1 MKKKELQR
9 HTQKVNEIMTLKNQ
23 KLKIMEVETGKV
35 AGVLK
40 KAKEAAKVFET
51 RERDLMRKK
60 ENKILLEKLW
70 CISETRHPIIPTLC
84 EEEPILKHIN
94 HRAEY
99 QRRISERID

>member
-1 MKKKELQR
+1 
-9 HTQKVNEIMTLKNQ
+9 MTLKNQ
-23 KLKIMEVETGKV
+23 KLKTMEVETGKIS
-35 AGVLK
+35 GVLK

-70 CISETRHPIIPTLC
+70 WISEARYPIIPTLS
-84 EEEPILKHIN
+84 EEEPALKHIN

-99 QRRISERID
+99 QRRISERI